1 MADSAMGG
9 SPAAL
14 NASDQRSN
22 AQNGSSQPEIQAPN
36 LEAAVRENFADTAL
50 WVGTLSTDKEG
61 LAEVEFKMPENLT
74 TWKVN
79 VWALGHGTN
88 VGEGH
93 TEVITRKDLIVRL
106 QAPRFFTET
115 DEVMISANVHN
126 YLDAEK
132 LVTTKLI
139 VDGEYLVSLDKI
151 ERKVSVQSN
160 GETRVDW
167 MVKVKGEGETTIQLQ
182 ALTNE
187 ESDAVQMT
195 FPVYVHGILKTESWA
210 GTIRPD
216 QNNAQLSF
224 TVPEERKAE
233 QSVLEVRYSPTLAAA
248 MVDALPYMLDYP
260 YGCTEQTLNRF
271 LPAAITQQTLLNM
284 DLNLEDLRAKRTN
297 LNAQEIGDDNERAKQ
312 WKRFDRNPV
321 FSQAEM
327 QKIVATGV
335 TRLTNMQNP
344 DGGWGWF
351 GGGRQGSYPHTTAM
365 VIHGLQAVSYTH
377 LTLPTKA

>member
-1 MADSAMGG
+1 MGPLGVFGSTVADDLEQSFETETLGLYQSFQKSAPRRMGGMGGGARGAPLAEMAMMEGDKMADSAMGG

-14 NASDQRSN
+14 NASFDKQSN
-22 AQNGSSQPEIQAPN
+22 VQNGSSQPEIQAPN

-139 VDGEYLVSLDKI
+139 VDGEYLVLSL
-151 ERKVSVQSN
+151 
-160 GETRVDW
+160 
-167 MVKVKGEGETTIQLQ
+167 
-182 ALTNE
+182 
-187 ESDAVQMT
+187 
-195 FPVYVHGILKTESWA
+195 
-210 GTIRPD
+210 
-216 QNNAQLSF
+216 
-224 TVPEERKAE
+224 
-233 QSVLEVRYSPTLAAA
+233 
-248 MVDALPYMLDYP
+248 
-260 YGCTEQTLNRF
+260 
-271 LPAAITQQTLLNM
+271 
-284 DLNLEDLRAKRTN
+284 
-297 LNAQEIGDDNERAKQ
+297 
-312 WKRFDRNPV
+312 
-321 FSQAEM
+321 
-327 QKIVATGV
+327 
-335 TRLTNMQNP
+335 
-344 DGGWGWF
+344 
-351 GGGRQGSYPHTTAM
+351 
-365 VIHGLQAVSYTH
+365 IHI
-377 LTLPTKA
+377 